1 LVLSL
6 LDRGAAYLKRKEEE
20 EEEEEKAH
28 YETFTIKFKIM
39 KEITMRNLAG

>member
-6 LDRGAAYLKRKEEE
+6 LDRGAAYRKRK

-28 YETFTIKFKIM
+28 YETFTIKSKIM
-39 KEITMRNLAG
+39 TEITMRNLAG